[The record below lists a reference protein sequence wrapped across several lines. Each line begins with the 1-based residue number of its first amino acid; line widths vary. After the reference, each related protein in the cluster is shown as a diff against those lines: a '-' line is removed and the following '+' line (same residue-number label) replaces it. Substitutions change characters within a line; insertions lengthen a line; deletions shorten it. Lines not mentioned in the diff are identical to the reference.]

1 MAIEIPN
8 MIQIGSTGRN
18 SGKTTL
24 AEALIKQYQEVYPI
38 YGLKII
44 TISGQRGVCQRGTKG
59 CGICTSI
66 TAGYELVEEQET
78 IGNKDTMKLLAAL
91 IICESNSLRNVVQPG
106 LFLMMNNQNRQK
118 ESAKKVID
126 KADFC
131 LLSAEIPKELR
142 IYYQGEQLQVSL
154 KRGNKKECVH

>member
-1 MAIEIPN
+1 M
-8 MIQIGSTGRN
+8 
-18 SGKTTL
+18 
-24 AEALIKQYQEVYPI
+24 
-38 YGLKII
+38 
-44 TISGQRGVCQRGTKG
+44 CQRGTKG

-78 IGNKDTMKLLAAL
+78 IGNKDTMKLLAAGCQKVFLLKVFQENLAEAIQQFLKAVPAQAL

-118 ESAKKVID
+118 NQQKVID

-131 LLSAEIPKELR
+131 LLSAEIPKNC
-142 IYYQGEQLQVSL
+142 VSII
-154 KRGNKKECVH
+154 KENNFKFH

>member
-1 MAIEIPN
+1 MKVFQEN
-8 MIQIGSTGRN
+8 
-18 SGKTTL
+18 L
-24 AEALIKQYQEVYPI
+24 AEAIQQF
-38 YGLKII
+38 LKAVPA
-44 TISGQRGVCQRGTKG
+44 Q
-59 CGICTSI
+59 
-66 TAGYELVEEQET
+66 
-78 IGNKDTMKLLAAL
+78 AL

-118 ESAKKVID
+118 NQQKVID

-154 KRGNKKECVH
+154 KGE

>member
-1 MAIEIPN
+1 
-8 MIQIGSTGRN
+8 
-18 SGKTTL
+18 
-24 AEALIKQYQEVYPI
+24 
-38 YGLKII
+38 
-44 TISGQRGVCQRGTKG
+44 
-59 CGICTSI
+59 
-66 TAGYELVEEQET
+66 
-78 IGNKDTMKLLAAL
+78 MKLLATGCQKVFLLKVFQENLAEAIQQFLKAVPAQAL